1 MAGIERLINSSA
13 ALNMV
18 TAIARAAPPGLGYSV
33 ASMVAR
39 WIDSLHDSGPVIA
52 IRSNQRVIAGGNSI
66 PGDLDPTTR
75 VVLQNSARSIYELY
89 HYIQKPGAIGRLYS
103 IDPSFQAIYE
113 RPEFD
118 GGGLV
123 LAGLHMVGFD
133 LGLQWLCMNR
143 FRPLVLTIPSPQGG
157 RWMEYETR
165 RQSGVNIVPGSVKGL
180 LQAIRH
186 LQRGGMLVTGIDRP
200 VPDPDPRPLFFGR
213 PAALPAHHV
222 FLALKTHVPIVV
234 VVSRLEED
242 GKHHILASPPIAMDP
257 YPDRAD
263 ELLFN
268 AEKVLSVA
276 EGFIRQTPLQWLISL
291 PVWPDIINDVPG

>member
-1 MAGIERLINSSA
+1 MAGIERLITSPF
-13 ALNMV
+13 ALNIV
-18 TAIARAAPPGLGYSV
+18 TAIAKAAPPGLGYPV

-39 WIDSLHDSGPVIA
+39 WIFSHPDSGPVRA
-52 IRSNQRVIAGGNSI
+52 IRSNQRVVAGNNTL
-66 PGDLDPTTR
+66 PRDLDQATR
-75 VVLQNSARSIYELY
+75 AVLQNSARSTYELY
-89 HYIQKPGAIGRLYS
+89 HYIQRRGAIGQIYS
-103 IDPSFQAIYE
+103 IDASFQTIFE

-118 GGGLV
+118 GAGLV

-133 LGLQWLCMNR
+133 LGLQWLCMDH
-143 FRPLVLTIPSPQGG
+143 FKPLVLTIPSPQGG
-157 RWMEYETR
+157 RRMEFETR

-186 LQRGGMLVTGIDRP
+186 LQRGGMVVTGIDRP
-200 VPDPDPRPLFFGR
+200 VPNPDPRPRFFGR
-213 PAALPAHHV
+213 PAALPTHHV
-222 FLALKTHVPIVV
+222 FLALKTHAPIVV

-242 GKHHILASPPIAMDP
+242 GKHHILASPPIDMDP